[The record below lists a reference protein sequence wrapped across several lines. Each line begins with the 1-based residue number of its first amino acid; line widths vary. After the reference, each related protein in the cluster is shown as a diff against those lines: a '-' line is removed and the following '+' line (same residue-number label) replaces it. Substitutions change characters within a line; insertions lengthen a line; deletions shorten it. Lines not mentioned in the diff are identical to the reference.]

1 MISKMNLRNWRNWR
15 LIVSALLLAL
25 VSISAISVD
34 RLKLHVTWLADPARE
49 GRFAGSPGAAA
60 AADYIAQQLKDMG
73 CEVQMQDFGAR
84 RKNVVGKIGTADRYI
99 LIGAH
104 YDGQGPGMPSASD
117 NAT

>member
-1 MISKMNLRNWRNWR
+1 MKNKNLHLR
-15 LIVSALLLAL
+15 IGSLLLAIL
-25 VSISAISVD
+25 SLSAVSAD
-34 RLKLHVTWLADPARE
+34 RIKLHVTWLADPARE

-117 NAT
+117 NA